1 MKIVVVGNGM
11 VGQEFL
17 RLVAKGK
24 PQNWEVT
31 VFGEERHRAYD
42 RVSLSSYIDHGD
54 AERLALDAKGFF
66 DAHGIRAILGD
77 AVVRVDRE
85 AKCVQS
91 NSGRVEHY
99 DALVLATGS
108 RPFVPQIQ
116 GSDARGVFVYRTL
129 DDLDAIREYAKQCR
143 SGVVLGGGLLG
154 LECANALRKLQLSTR
169 IVELAGHLMPAQ
181 LDQEAGEIVRS
192 ILEAQGY
199 LVEVGCAAQ
208 RVVVEHGRAV
218 GLQTSGPILECD
230 MVVVSAGIVPES
242 SLARDAG
249 LRVGPRGGVDIDDQA
264 RTSDPSI
271 FAIGE
276 CARFEGR
283 CYGLVE
289 PGYRMARAAFDALSG
304 QPSGFVH
311 RAPATKLK
319 LAGANVAAIG
329 SPSHESEAHVWKL
342 VDRSANRYA
351 KVTVDAATNQLQ
363 HCILVGDVA
372 AYDLLVVYYNERLPL
387 SDASIARALGGGN
400 ATESEE
406 LPDSAVLC
414 SCKSLCK
421 GDLAREIV
429 KDQAITLNGLKATT
443 GAGTGCGGCVPT
455 LNTLIRQVRAKSGR
469 AEEAVLCEHFPYSRK
484 RLLQLMRERKLWTF
498 DAALAELGSGN
509 GCEVCQPAVSSIL
522 TALTPHTVIDKAHV
536 AGQDFNDRFLANVQ
550 RDGTYSIVPRLPG
563 GEVSPKRLIALGKI
577 AEEFG
582 LYVRVT
588 GGQRVAFFGAR
599 IEQLPL
605 VWRRLVDEGFESGHT
620 YGKALRTIKTCV
632 GSNWCA
638 WAVQDSTSLA
648 IRLEE
653 RYKGLRSP
661 HKTKAGVS
669 GCVRDCA
676 EAKIKDFGLVATDK
690 GWNLIVAGNGGRDAA
705 TGKLL
710 AQDVDEDAIVR
721 YLDRLLMYYIRTGD
735 HLARTVTWMNGLPG
749 GIEHLREVI
758 VEDKLGIAQEL
769 EEEIQAIV
777 AAAACEWAAA
787 LEDEAIHA
795 RFRHY
800 VNAAGTDPTIIH
812 LGERD
817 QHRAASP
824 EERRRRLTV
833 LPAPKTTAWVDVAN
847 VGELVINFGVNALV
861 QGRDVAVFL
870 LRDGRCLAID
880 NVDPIACSS
889 VLSRGLVVERGGD
902 LLVVSPITRKAFSL
916 TTGSCVD
923 KPAFW
928 VQTHRTRVHLGKVQ
942 VRLGSSASVTD
953 PLINLSNNSDAG
965 TATAH

>member
-1 MKIVVVGNGM
+1 MKVVIVGNGM

-17 RLVAKGK
+17 RIVAKIK
-24 PQNWEVT
+24 PPDWEVT
-31 VFGEERHRAYD
+31 VFGEERYRAYD
-42 RVSLSSYIDHGD
+42 RVSLSNYIDHGD
-54 AERLALDAKGFF
+54 AEQLALDPRSFFEDNGF
-66 DAHGIRAILGD
+66 RAILGD
-77 AVVRVDRE
+77 AVVRIDRE
-85 AKCVQS
+85 SKSIYSQ
-91 NSGRVEHY
+91 SGRVEHY
-99 DALVLATGS
+99 DALILATGS
-108 RPFVPQIQ
+108 RPFVPPIE
-116 GSDARGVFVYRTL
+116 GTNARGVFVYRTL
-129 DDLDAIREYAKQCR
+129 DDLDAIREYAKACDN
-143 SGVVLGGGLLG
+143 GIVLGGGLLG
-154 LECANALRKLQLSTR
+154 LECANALRKLELSTR
-169 IVELAGHLMPAQ
+169 IVELASHLMPAQ
-181 LDQEAGEIVRS
+181 LDPEAGEIVRT
-192 ILEAQGY
+192 ILERQGY
-199 LVEVGCAAQ
+199 VVEVGCTAQ
-208 RVVVEHGRAV
+208 RVVVEAGRVV
-218 GLQTSGPILECD
+218 GLQASGRVLDCD
-230 MVVVSAGIVPES
+230 MIVISAGIVPES
-242 SLARDAG
+242 VLAKDAG
-249 LRVGPRGGVDIDDQA
+249 LRVGPRGGIDVDDNA

-289 PGYRMARAAFDALSG
+289 PGYRMARAAFDALLG
-304 QPSGFVH
+304 QPRAFVH

-319 LAGANVAAIG
+319 LAGANVASIG
-329 SPSHESEAHVWKL
+329 VPTQDGDAHVWKL
-342 VDRSANRYA
+342 VDRNALRYA
-351 KVTVDAATNQLQ
+351 KVTVDAVTNRLQ
-363 HCILVGDVA
+363 HCILVGDVS
-372 AYDLLVVYYNERLPL
+372 AYDVLVVYYNEGLPL
-387 SDASIARALGGGN
+387 SDASIARALGG
-400 ATESEE
+400 ASADEADE

-421 GDLAREIV
+421 GELAREIV
-429 KDQAITLNGLKATT
+429 KDEALTLNVLKAKT

-455 LNTLIRQVRAKSGR
+455 LNTLIRQVRVKSGR
-469 AEEAVLCEHFPYSRK
+469 VEDAVLCEHFRHSRK
-484 RLLQLMRERKLWTF
+484 QLYQLMRQRKITTF
-498 DAALAELGSGN
+498 EAALAELGHGN

-522 TALTPHTVIDKAHV
+522 TALAPHTVIDKDHV

-563 GEVSPKRLIALGKI
+563 GEVSPKRLIALGNI

-605 VWRRLVDEGFESGHT
+605 VWRRLVNEGFESGHT

-710 AQDVDEDAIVR
+710 AQDVDEEAIVR

-769 EEEIQAIV
+769 EEEMHTIV
-777 AAAACEWAAA
+777 AGAACEWAAA
-787 LEDEAIHA
+787 LDDVSIQA

-800 VNAAGTDPTIIH
+800 VNAAGSDPTIIH
-812 LGERD
+812 IGERD

-824 EERRRRLTV
+824 EERRRHLTV
-833 LPAPKTTAWVDVAN
+833 ITAPPAPAWVDVAN

-870 LRDGRCLAID
+870 LRDGRCLAVD

-902 LLVVSPITRKAFSL
+902 VLVISPITRKAFSL
-916 TTGSCVD
+916 TTGRCVD
-923 KPAFW
+923 KPSFRI
-928 VQTHRTRVHLGKVQ
+928 QTHKTRVHSGRIQ
-942 VRLGSSASVTD
+942 VRLGSPTSAVE
-953 PLINLSNNSDAG
+953 PLTAMSTTTDAG
-965 TATAH
+965 TAIAH